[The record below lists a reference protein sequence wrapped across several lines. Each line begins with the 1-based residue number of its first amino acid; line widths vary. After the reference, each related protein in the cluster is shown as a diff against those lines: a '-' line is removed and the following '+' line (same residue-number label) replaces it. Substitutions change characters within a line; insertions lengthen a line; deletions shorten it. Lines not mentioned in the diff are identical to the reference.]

1 MPYSLMSF
9 LLEKK
14 ALRNYLDNI
23 CEDKFIV
30 FSVCKLKNLP
40 DGMFYCNNIGFAF
53 IWARTKEGP
62 EYWAKLDTEYGQKL
76 NNEYEQKALQQG
88 KL

>member
-14 ALRNYLDNI
+14 ALRSYLDNI
-23 CEDKFIV
+23 CADKFIV
-30 FSVCKLKNLP
+30 FSACRLKNLP
-40 DGMFYCNNIGFAF
+40 IDLFYCNRIDCAF
-53 IWARTKEGP
+53 MWACTKEGS
-62 EYWAKLDTEYGQKL
+62 EYWCKLHF
-76 NNEYEQKALQQG
+76 EYEKEKELYQR

>member
-14 ALRNYLDNI
+14 ALRSYLDNI
-23 CEDKFIV
+23 CADKFIV
-30 FSVCKLKNLP
+30 FSMCKLKNLP
-40 DGMFYCNNIGFAF
+40 DGMFYCNNIGAAF
-53 IWARTKEGP
+53 VWQYTKEGQY
-62 EYWAKLDTEYGQKL
+62 YWRKL
-76 NNEYEQKALQQG
+76 NKEYEETKTLYQG

>member
-14 ALRNYLDNI
+14 ALRSYLDNI
-23 CEDKFIV
+23 CADKFIV

-40 DGMFYCNNIGFAF
+40 DGMFYCNNIGAAF
-53 IWARTKEGP
+53 VWQYTKEGQC
-62 EYWAKLDTEYGQKL
+62 YWRKLDR
-76 NNEYEQKALQQG
+76 EYEETKALQQG